1 MFKQK
6 AVTSHPTNATSTRRP
21 KEFAD
26 LVFQRI
32 TNSLLSY
39 FLEAV
44 NKLRL
49 WAVGTVLSPESTV
62 CPVCVSFSDRFAIL
76 PQRTRGLRRRR
87 YKQNFCI
94 NDLALA
100 RCPVCWISRFYT
112 SPMSLMHCDFKCPPE
127 TREVAWCCCPVATV
141 MGTELKNKN
150 KALGMNSIFLWYHRH
165 VNHYQT
171 FFSKQSSSRHFNM
184 TRVFS
189 HQPMGPG
196 KIAWREA

>member
-62 CPVCVSFSDRFAIL
+62 CPVCFL
-76 PQRTRGLRRRR
+76 LRPICNSAAKNSWFTKTTLQTKLM
-87 YKQNFCI
+87 YLCI

-112 SPMSLMHCDFKCPPE
+112 SENFSLMHCDFKCPPE

-171 FFSKQSSSRHFNM
+171 FFSK
-184 TRVFS
+184 
-189 HQPMGPG
+189 
-196 KIAWREA
+196 

>member
-1 MFKQK
+1 MNETKAQWSTQNIFATTLFNWKYQFYSACLNIQLSTYSKPQVFKQK

-62 CPVCVSFSDRFAIL
+62 CPVCFL
-76 PQRTRGLRRRR
+76 LRPICNSAAKNSWFTKTTLQTKLM
-87 YKQNFCI
+87 YLCI

-112 SPMSLMHCDFKCPPE
+112 SENLCLWCTVTSSAHQKPE
-127 TREVAWCCCPVATV
+127 
-141 MGTELKNKN
+141 K
-150 KALGMNSIFLWYHRH
+150 
-165 VNHYQT
+165 
-171 FFSKQSSSRHFNM
+171 
-184 TRVFS
+184 
-189 HQPMGPG
+189 
-196 KIAWREA
+196 